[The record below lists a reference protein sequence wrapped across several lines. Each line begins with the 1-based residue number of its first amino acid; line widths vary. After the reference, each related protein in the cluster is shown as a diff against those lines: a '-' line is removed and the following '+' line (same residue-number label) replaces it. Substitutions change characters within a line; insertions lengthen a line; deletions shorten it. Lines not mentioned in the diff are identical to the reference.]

1 MFPNIKAEMARN
13 GMTKQ
18 SLAEYLGISSTTIRN
33 WFNGKSEISSGA
45 LIKMAKMWN
54 VSADYLLGLK

>member
-1 MFPNIKAEMARN
+1 MFPNIKAEMARS
-13 GMTKQ
+13 GITKQ

-33 WFNGKSEISSGA
+33 WFNGKSEIPSGA
-45 LIKMAKMWN
+45 LVKMAKMWD

>member
-45 LIKMAKMWN
+45 LVKMVKMWN

>member
-33 WFNGKSEISSGA
+33 WFNGKSEIPSGA
-45 LIKMAKMWN
+45 LVKMAKMWD

>member
-1 MFPNIKAEMARN
+1 MFPNIKAEMARS
-13 GMTKQ
+13 GITKQ

-33 WFNGKSEISSGA
+33 WFNGKTEIPSGA
-45 LIKMAKMWN
+45 LVKMAKMWD

>member
-1 MFPNIKAEMARN
+1 MFPNIKAEIARS
-13 GMTKQ
+13 GITKQ

-33 WFNGKSEISSGA
+33 WFNGKSEIPSGA
-45 LIKMAKMWN
+45 LVKMAKMWD

>member
-45 LIKMAKMWN
+45 LVRMAKMWN